1 MAILAIDIGGSS
13 VKYGIWDKEELVN
26 KGSFKTP
33 ATWEEMKVE
42 FSQLKQQVDTNF
54 TIEGVGISAPGA
66 VNQEKGVIDGFSAV
80 PYIHY
85 FEIQKEWEELFGCP
99 VSMENDAN
107 CAALAEVWKGAGAGL
122 SDILFLV
129 IGTGVG
135 GAVIVDG
142 KIRHGKHLFGGEFGY
157 MLLTEDETFSI
168 LGTAV
173 QMARRVCLR
182 KGLDESA
189 LSGEEVFALAAEG
202 DEIAKEEEAKF
213 YYYVAKGIFN
223 LQYSFDPE
231 RIVIGGGVSNKED
244 LIPNINKQ
252 LELLCQKVD
261 GASVIPEIVAC
272 DFRNDANLIGAV
284 YNYLHK

>member
-13 VKYGIWDKEELVN
+13 VKYGVWDKDTLVN
-26 KGSFKTP
+26 KGSFTTP
-33 ATWEEMKVE
+33 KTWEEMKE
-42 FSQLKQQVDTNF
+42 LFSQLKQTVDTSF
-54 TIEGVGISAPGA
+54 DIEGVGISAPGA

-80 PYIHY
+80 PYIHH
-85 FEIQKEWEELFGCP
+85 FPIQQEWQDLFGCG

-122 SDILFLV
+122 SDILFVV
-129 IGTGVG
+129 IGTGIG

-142 KIRHGKHLFGGEFGY
+142 KIRQGKHLFGGEFGY

-182 KGLDESA
+182 KGLDELA
-189 LSGEEVFALAAEG
+189 LSGEEVFKLAAEG
-202 DEIAKEEEAKF
+202 DEIAKEEEEKF

-252 LELLCQKVD
+252 LELICQRVD
-261 GASVIPEIVAC
+261 GASVMPKIVAC
-272 DFRNDANLIGAV
+272 EFRNDANLIGAV
-284 YNYLHK
+284 YNYLNK